1 MPDNSGGI
9 KHPKFKS
16 RWSRRVLVLLIPF
29 LLWPLVAW
37 GLAQAL
43 IVRTPAPAAD
53 AIVVLSGSGS
63 YKERAHLAAKLYRD
77 RPTRLILTNDNQRG
91 PWSSAEQRNP
101 FYYERAIDELCA
113 SGVPKERIEVVPQV
127 VSSTYEEAQVLHDYT
142 KAQGLHTVL
151 VVTSAYHSRR
161 ALWTLRQVFKDE
173 KIEIG
178 LEPVPT
184 GFQTPSSSTWWLYPK
199 GWQMVFGEY
208 FKIVH
213 YRLRYGGTAG
223 NSTAI
228 FAI

>member
-1 MPDNSGGI
+1 M
-9 KHPKFKS
+9 
-16 RWSRRVLVLLIPF
+16 LVLLF
-29 LLWPLVAW
+29 ALVLWPVVAW

-43 IVRTPAPAAD
+43 IVRTPLPTAD
-53 AIVVLSGSGS
+53 AIVVLSGSGA
-63 YKERAHLAAKLYRD
+63 YKERTQLAAKLYRD

-91 PWSSAEQRNP
+91 SWSSAEQRNP

-113 SGVPKERIEVVPQV
+113 LGVPKERIEVVPQA

-142 KAQGLHTVL
+142 KAQGLHNVL

-161 ALWTLRQVFKDE
+161 ALWTLRQVFKDD

-184 GFQTPSSSTWWLYPK
+184 GFQTPSSRTWWLYPR
-199 GWQMVFGEY
+199 GWQMVLGEY

-213 YRLRYGGTAG
+213 YRFQYGGTFG
-223 NSTAI
+223 NSTAT
-228 FAI
+228 FAV

>member
-1 MPDNSGGI
+1 MS
-9 KHPKFKS
+9 KS
-16 RWSRRVLVLLIPF
+16 RWSRRVLVLLIP
-29 LLWPLVAW
+29 LVLWPFVAW
-37 GLAQAL
+37 ALAQAL
-43 IVRTPAPAAD
+43 IVRTPLPAAD

-63 YKERAHLAAKLYRD
+63 YKERTQLAAKLYHD
-77 RPTRLILTNDNQRG
+77 RPSTRLILTNDNQRG

-113 SGVPKERIEVVPQV
+113 SGVPKEQIEVVPQA
-127 VSSTYEEAQVLHDYT
+127 VSSTYEEAKVIHDYT

-173 KIEIG
+173 KIKIG

-184 GFQTPSSSTWWLYPK
+184 GFQTPSSSTWWFYPN
-199 GWQMVFGEY
+199 GWRMVFGEY

-213 YRLRYGGTAG
+213 YRLQYGGTLG